1 MHLITRV
8 HRVLLLFYPSGFQT
22 EFGEKMQDVFA
33 TALTEAQRPSR
44 AVDVGDKTRTVF
56 VQAVQ
61 VHGGTSRALRFFLRE
76 LKDLPGSLL
85 RQHWLAIKK
94 EKVPMNT
101 LTESNG
107 IPIKE
112 RQPGTW
118 GAVFLAGLPHLLMS
132 LLIGIGKLGIL
143 DTYQV
148 SKIGKPTIGIEL
160 TLLVIGILI
169 YAWRRGWPLWS
180 ASWYLYGTWV
190 VLVVVGLTIESLD
203 LEDSWRYTN
212 AMLLGW
218 ILLCIIGYFVVLSKS
233 KLHGLLS
240 VAFLFP
246 LLSVTMLE
254 FVPNPIEGW
263 LAIGVGLL
271 AALVAGTIVRIG
283 ELRPA
288 LGLVLGLN
296 LAVGPTWAYIGEYK
310 MLDLPPGAPAYVP
323 KFSSF
328 LEMLALYS
336 IFSLGIVALPF
347 IIHGLWN
354 FGRRKLAS

>member
-1 MHLITRV
+1 MGNGFPGRATSSVDELTDRV
-8 HRVLLLFYPSGFQT
+8 
-22 EFGEKMQDVFA
+22 
-33 TALTEAQRPSR
+33 
-44 AVDVGDKTRTVF
+44 
-56 VQAVQ
+56 
-61 VHGGTSRALRFFLRE
+61 
-76 LKDLPGSLL
+76 
-85 RQHWLAIKK
+85 
-94 EKVPMNT
+94 
-101 LTESNG
+101 
-107 IPIKE
+107 
-112 RQPGTW
+112 
-118 GAVFLAGLPHLLMS
+118 
-132 LLIGIGKLGIL
+132 GKLGIL

-148 SKIGKPTIGIEL
+148 SQIGKPTIGIEL
-160 TLLVIGILI
+160 TLLVIGMLI

-190 VLVVVGLTIESLD
+190 VLVIIGLTIESLN
-203 LEDSWRYTN
+203 LQDSWRYTN

-218 ILLCIIGYFVVLSKS
+218 ILLCIIGYFIVLSKS

-283 ELRPA
+283 ELHPA

-296 LAVGPTWAYIGEYK
+296 LAVGLAWAYIGEYK
-310 MLDLPPGAPAYVP
+310 MLDLPPGIPAHVP

-328 LEMLALYS
+328 LELLALYS
-336 IFSLGIVALPF
+336 IFGLGIIALPF
-347 IIHGLWN
+347 IIRGLWN
-354 FGRRKLAS
+354 FGRRKLAP